1 MAAPAKR
8 FWKTTSM
15 VKGDGGW
22 MVHLDQRPVKTP
34 AGQPLILIGE
44 ALTKHIHDE
53 WDAQEDNINPA
64 TMPMFRYA
72 VTAIDRVTPQRDQ
85 VIDQMLGFTKNEMLC
100 YRTPDQLELAE
111 EQNRHWQPWLDWAQQ
126 SFNLT
131 FEVAAGIMP
140 ISQPEASV
148 KTAKTILTKMDDF
161 RLAGVFNLVS
171 ISGSFVVG
179 LAIAEG
185 QLSPQN
191 GYEIAFL
198 EERWQAKQ
206 WGPDEDA
213 KDRRQ
218 RLKQDMI
225 EIGQYLSLLETA

>member
-15 VKGDGGW
+15 VKGDSGW
-22 MVHLDQRPVKTP
+22 MVHLDQRPLKTP
-34 AGQPLILIGE
+34 AGQPLVLTGE
-44 ALTKHIHDE
+44 ALTRHIHDE
-53 WDAQEDNINPA
+53 WDAQGDHIIPA

-72 VTAIDRVTPQRDQ
+72 VTAVDRVTPQRDQ
-85 VIDQMLGFTKNEMLC
+85 VIDQMLDYTKNEMLC
-100 YRTPDQLELAE
+100 YRTPDQPELAE

-126 SFNLT
+126 SFHLT
-131 FEVAAGIMP
+131 FEVAEGIMP

-148 KTAKTILTKMDDF
+148 KTAKTILSEMDDF
-161 RLAGVFNLVS
+161 RLAGVFNLIS

-179 LAIAEG
+179 LAVSEG

-206 WGPDEDA
+206 WGSDEDA
-213 KDRRQ
+213 ENRRQ

-225 EIGQYLSLLETA
+225 DIGQYLSLLETA